1 MVLHIFMRMIHESA
15 HTHIG
20 WCEVKSKSPPKQ
32 NRLGWG
38 TLRMIGWATR
48 RRQPQEHNETRYSI
62 NDARPRRGEILRR
75 QLTAACAASAA
86 CAFAAIAESVAGVA
100 APPAAFSLH

>member
-20 WCEVKSKSPPKQ
+20 WCEVKSKSPSKQ
-32 NRLGWG
+32 HQLGWG
-38 TLRMIGWATR
+38 TLRMPYLGHR
-48 RRQPQEHNETRYSI
+48 RHPQEHNETRYSI